1 MKKVLFALSA
11 LVILATSCKKDKDD
25 DAQVTPTTQNL
36 AGTYKVTKIEMQVTG
51 QPAVDMTSQFNSQ
64 LEPCQKD
71 NVHKL
76 NADLTYQWVDAG
88 TKCDPDESYSDTWS
102 LTNSTTIV
110 VDDATYTIK
119 SFNGSTLVLSEDMG
133 GAATIY
139 TYVKQ

>member
-1 MKKVLFALSA
+1 MRKMLLACSA

-25 DAQVTPTTQNL
+25 DAPVTPTVQNL

-51 QPAVDMTSQFNSQ
+51 QPAVPITDQFNSQ

-88 TKCDPDESYSDTWS
+88 TKCDPDESYADTWS

-119 SFNGSTLVLSEDMG
+119 SFNGTTLQLSEDNGMG
-133 GAATIY
+133 STIY